1 MAKLSTPA
9 SSTYPFTPSVTAQY
23 SLSDFERIIY
33 NGFEYTVHP
42 DVVALVSKLADQV
55 GAPTYVKTPVFP
67 KNKASVSLSNPSSSL
82 SSGASLSSS
91 SGSSFFSSSS
101 YNSNSNSNSSSSGLE
116 KRSTGSRRVDSQQIT
131 DEDWESIRAFQATEV
146 TRSQGIETNINTIRS
161 CLNRITTDNYTE
173 MRDAILSEIATLISS
188 SANEDAMS
196 KIGTSIFN
204 TASSN
209 QFYSQTYATLFKDL
223 LEKHD
228 FFKPIFEE
236 SMKDYI
242 KLFQRI
248 EYVDPKK
255 DYDKFCENNK
265 SNDKRKAMSL
275 FIVNLMK
282 EGIVPASQVVELVID
297 LQRML
302 NDNLKIAGKTN
313 ELDEISENIYIIIK
327 NGHTEL
333 TGMDEWVNI
342 LNNITF
348 ISLLKIKSYPSITN
362 KTIFKHVDILELFQ

>member
-9 SSTYPFTPSVTAQY
+9 STSTSTYPFTPSVTAQY

-67 KNKASVSLSNPSSSL
+67 KNKASVSLSNPASSTS
-82 SSGASLSSS
+82 A
-91 SGSSFFSSSS
+91 SGSSFFS
-101 YNSNSNSNSSSSGLE
+101 NSNSSGSE
-116 KRSTGSRRVDSQQIT
+116 KQRSTGSRRVDSQQIT

-146 TRSQGIETNINTIRS
+146 TRSQGIETIINTIRS

-188 SANEDAMS
+188 SANEESML

-248 EYVDPKK
+248 EYIDPKK

-302 NDNLKIAGKTN
+302 NDNLKLAGKTN

>member
-9 SSTYPFTPSVTAQY
+9 SSTYPFAPSVTAQY

-67 KNKASVSLSNPSSSL
+67 KNKASVSLSNPSSSTSA
-82 SSGASLSSS
+82 SSA
-91 SGSSFFSSSS
+91 SGSSFFSSYSS
-101 YNSNSNSNSSSSGLE
+101 NSSSNSNSSGLE

-146 TRSQGIETNINTIRS
+146 TRSQGIETNINIIRS

-173 MRDAILSEIATLISS
+173 MRDSILSEIATLISS
-188 SANEDAMS
+188 SANEESML

-248 EYVDPKK
+248 EYIDPKK

-342 LNNITF
+342 LNNTTF

>member
-9 SSTYPFTPSVTAQY
+9 STSTSTSTYPFTPSVTAQY

-82 SSGASLSSS
+82 SSGASSS
-91 SGSSFFSSSS
+91 SGSSFFSGSSS
-101 YNSNSNSNSSSSGLE
+101 SSGSNSSGLE

-173 MRDAILSEIATLISS
+173 MRDAILSEIATLVSS
-188 SANEDAMS
+188 SANEESML

-248 EYVDPKK
+248 EYIDPKK

>member
-1 MAKLSTPA
+1 
-9 SSTYPFTPSVTAQY
+9 
-23 SLSDFERIIY
+23 
-33 NGFEYTVHP
+33 
-42 DVVALVSKLADQV
+42 
-55 GAPTYVKTPVFP
+55 
-67 KNKASVSLSNPSSSL
+67 
-82 SSGASLSSS
+82 
-91 SGSSFFSSSS
+91 
-101 YNSNSNSNSSSSGLE
+101 
-116 KRSTGSRRVDSQQIT
+116 VDSQQIT

-173 MRDAILSEIATLISS
+173 LRDAILSEIATLISS
-188 SANEDAMS
+188 SANEESML

-248 EYVDPKK
+248 EYIDPKK

>member
-1 MAKLSTPA
+1 MAKLFTPA
-9 SSTYPFTPSVTAQY
+9 STSAYPFTPSVTAQY

-67 KNKASVSLSNPSSSL
+67 KNKASVSLSNPSSSTSTSL
-82 SSGASLSSS
+82 SSG
-91 SGSSFFSSSS
+91 FSSSAGFGS
-101 YNSNSNSNSSSSGLE
+101 ANSTNSNGSE

-173 MRDAILSEIATLISS
+173 TRDAVLSEIAILISS
-188 SANEDAMS
+188 NATEENMS

-228 FFKPIFEE
+228 FFNPIFET

-282 EGIVPASQVVELVID
+282 EGIVPANQVVELVID

-302 NDNLKIAGKTN
+302 NDNLKIVGKTN

>member
-1 MAKLSTPA
+1 MST
-9 SSTYPFTPSVTAQY
+9 STYPFALSVTAQY

-67 KNKASVSLSNPSSSL
+67 KNKASVSLSNPSSSTSASTP
-82 SSGASLSSS
+82 SSGF
-91 SGSSFFSSSS
+91 SSF
-101 YNSNSNSNSSSSGLE
+101 NSNSNSSGSE
-116 KRSTGSRRVDSQQIT
+116 KQRSTGSRRVDSQQIT

-161 CLNRITTDNYTE
+161 CLNRITTDNYAE
-173 MRDAILSEIATLISS
+173 MRDAVLSEIATLISS
-188 SANEDAMS
+188 SANEDSML

-228 FFKPIFEE
+228 FFKPIFDE

-248 EYVDPKK
+248 EYIDPKK

-302 NDNLKIAGKTN
+302 NDNLKLAGKTN

-333 TGMDEWVNI
+333 TGMEEWVNI

>member
-1 MAKLSTPA
+1 MAKL
-9 SSTYPFTPSVTAQY
+9 SSTYPFVPSVTAQY

-67 KNKASVSLSNPSSSL
+67 KNKASVSLSNPSSST
-82 SSGASLSSS
+82 SAVSASS
-91 SGSSFFSSSS
+91 SGSSFFSSS
-101 YNSNSNSNSSSSGLE
+101 NSSGSE
-116 KRSTGSRRVDSQQIT
+116 KQRSTGSRRVDSQQIT

-173 MRDAILSEIATLISS
+173 LRDAILSEIATLISS
-188 SANEDAMS
+188 SANEESMS

-248 EYVDPKK
+248 EYIDPKK

-302 NDNLKIAGKTN
+302 NDNLKITGKTN

-327 NGHTEL
+327 HGHTEL
-333 TGMDEWVNI
+333 TGMEEWVNI

>member
-1 MAKLSTPA
+1 MAKL
-9 SSTYPFTPSVTAQY
+9 SSTYPFAPSVTAQY

-67 KNKASVSLSNPSSSL
+67 KNKASISLSNPSSST
-82 SSGASLSSS
+82 SAVSASS
-91 SGSSFFSSSS
+91 SGSSFFSSS
-101 YNSNSNSNSSSSGLE
+101 NSSGSE
-116 KRSTGSRRVDSQQIT
+116 KQRSTGSRRVDSQQIT

-161 CLNRITTDNYTE
+161 YLNRITTDNYTE
-173 MRDAILSEIATLISS
+173 LRDAILSEIATLISS
-188 SANEDAMS
+188 SANEESMS

-248 EYVDPKK
+248 EYIDPKK

-333 TGMDEWVNI
+333 TGMEEWVNI

>member
-1 MAKLSTPA
+1 MAKLSTPG
-9 SSTYPFTPSVTAQY
+9 SSTSTYPFTPSVTAQY

-67 KNKASVSLSNPSSSL
+67 KNKASVSLSNPSSST
-82 SSGASLSSS
+82 SSS
-91 SGSSFFSSSS
+91 ASASASGSSFFSGSGSSS
-101 YNSNSNSNSSSSGLE
+101 SSNSSGLE

-161 CLNRITTDNYTE
+161 CLNRITTDNYSE
-173 MRDAILSEIATLISS
+173 MRDAILSEIATLIAS
-188 SANEDAMS
+188 SANEESML

>member
-9 SSTYPFTPSVTAQY
+9 STSTSTSAYPFTPSITAQY

-42 DVVALVSKLADQV
+42 DVVSLVSKLADQV

-67 KNKASVSLSNPSSSL
+67 KNKASVSLSNPSSST
-82 SSGASLSSS
+82 SASSSS
-91 SGSSFFSSSS
+91 SGSSFFSGSGSGS
-101 YNSNSNSNSSSSGLE
+101 GSNSTGSE
-116 KRSTGSRRVDSQQIT
+116 KRSSGSRRVDSQQIT

-146 TRSQGIETNINTIRS
+146 TRTQGIETNINTIRS
-161 CLNRITTDNYTE
+161 CLNRITTDNYSE

-188 SANEDAMS
+188 SANEESML

-248 EYVDPKK
+248 EYIDPKK

-282 EGIVPASQVVELVID
+282 EGIVPANQVVELVID

-302 NDNLKIAGKTN
+302 NDNLKLAGKTN

>member
-9 SSTYPFTPSVTAQY
+9 STSTSTSAYPFAPSVTAQY

-67 KNKASVSLSNPSSSL
+67 KNKASVSLSNPTPSSSSSL
-82 SSGASLSSS
+82 SLG
-91 SGSSFFSSSS
+91 GF
-101 YNSNSNSNSSSSGLE
+101 SNSSSTSE
-116 KRSTGSRRVDSQQIT
+116 KRSTGSRRGDSQQIT

-173 MRDAILSEIATLISS
+173 TRDAILSEIATLISS
-188 SANEDAMS
+188 NANEETMS

-209 QFYSQTYATLFKDL
+209 QFYSKTYATLFKDL

-228 FFKPIFEE
+228 FFNPIFET

-282 EGIVPASQVVELVID
+282 EGIVPASQVIDIVIN

-302 NDNLKIAGKTN
+302 NDNLKVAGKTN
-313 ELDEISENIYIIIK
+313 ELDETSENIYIIIK
-327 NGHTEL
+327 NGYKEL
-333 TGMDEWVNI
+333 VGMEEWVNI

>member
-1 MAKLSTPA
+1 MVKLSTPA
-9 SSTYPFTPSVTAQY
+9 SMSTSTYPFALSVTAQY

-67 KNKASVSLSNPSSSL
+67 KNKASVSLSNPSSSTSASTP
-82 SSGASLSSS
+82 SSGF
-91 SGSSFFSSSS
+91 SSF
-101 YNSNSNSNSSSSGLE
+101 NSNSNSSGSE
-116 KRSTGSRRVDSQQIT
+116 KQRSTGSRRVDSQQIT

-188 SANEDAMS
+188 SANEESML

-228 FFKPIFEE
+228 FFKPIFDE

-248 EYVDPKK
+248 EYIDPKK

-302 NDNLKIAGKTN
+302 NDNLKLAGKTN

-333 TGMDEWVNI
+333 TGMEEWVNI

>member
-1 MAKLSTPA
+1 MAKLSA
-9 SSTYPFTPSVTAQY
+9 SSTSYPLTPSVTAQY

-67 KNKASVSLSNPSSSL
+67 KNKASISLSNPSSGSTSSL
-82 SSGASLSSS
+82 
-91 SGSSFFSSSS
+91 GS
-101 YNSNSNSNSSSSGLE
+101 NTTGLE
-116 KRSTGSRRVDSQQIT
+116 KRHVGSRRVDSQQIT

-146 TRSQGIETNINTIRS
+146 ARTEGIETNINTIRS
-161 CLNRITTDNYTE
+161 YLNRITTDNYTE
-173 MRDAILSEIATLISS
+173 MRDAILCEIATLISNN
-188 SANEDAMS
+188 ANEESMS

-223 LEKHD
+223 FEKHE
-228 FFKPIFEE
+228 FFKTIFDE

-265 SNDKRKAMSL
+265 SNEKRKAMSL

-282 EGIVPASQVVELVID
+282 EGIVPTSQVVELVID

-333 TGMDEWVNI
+333 IGMEEWVNI

-348 ISLLKIKSYPSITN
+348 ISLLKTKSYPSITN